1 MKKLTKILSID
12 GGGIRGI
19 IPGQVL
25 VALEDKLQKL
35 SGNSEARISDYFDLI
50 AGTSTGGILTCI
62 LLCPDSK
69 DADKPRFTAE
79 EAVGLY
85 LDKGS
90 DIFDISIWQKITSAG
105 GLAEE
110 KYNAKSLEKSLDD
123 YLKDLK
129 LSGLIKPCLI
139 TSYDIKRRK
148 AKFFTQHDA
157 RKNEMNNYFLKE
169 VARATSAAP
178 TFFEVA
184 HVKSMTDVYYPL
196 VDGGMFANNPAL
208 CAYAEVRKKFENKP
222 TAKDM
227 MVLSL
232 GTGFIRKEYDYDDA
246 KDWGAVKWLKPLIDI
261 MMSGVSE
268 TVDYQ
273 LNQIFDSVNC
283 NEQYL
288 RVNSELIYADTDMD
302 NASEDNLKNL
312 KQDGTNIAENFNKE
326 LNAFAQK
333 LIENS

>member
-1 MKKLTKILSID
+1 MKKLTRILSID

-25 VALEDKLQKL
+25 VALENKLKQK
-35 SGNSEARISDYFDLI
+35 SGNNKVRISDFFDLI

-62 LLCPDSK
+62 MLCPDSN
-69 DADKPRFTAE
+69 DPSRARFSAE

-90 DIFDISIWQKITSAG
+90 EIFDISVWQKLKSAG

-110 KYNAKSLEKSLDD
+110 KYSEKALEKSLDN

-129 LSGLIKPCLI
+129 LSDLIKPCLI

-157 RKNEMNNYFLKE
+157 VKNEMSDYYLKE

-208 CAYAEVRKKFENKP
+208 CAYAEVRKKFENRP
-222 TAKDM
+222 SAKEM
-227 MVLSL
+227 MILSL
-232 GTGFIRKEYDYDDA
+232 GTGYMRKEYDYEDA
-246 KDWGAVKWLKPLIDI
+246 KDWGAIKWLKPLIDI

-273 LNQIFDSVNC
+273 LMQIFDAVNRPD
-283 NEQYL
+283 QYL
-288 RVNSELIYADTDMD
+288 RINSELIYAEPDMD
-302 NASEDNLKNL
+302 NASEENLKNL
-312 KQDGTNIAENFNKE
+312 KQDGTNIAENFDKQLE
-326 LNAFAQK
+326 KFAVK
-333 LIENS
+333 LVENG